1 MTTYIY
7 VYLDGKPLGFHD
19 NWGKDEG
26 KTKEFASFG
35 GKDIFRCKAWE
46 DAGADT
52 EDETELLLRHW
63 LALKGITIGEPIRSI
78 AAPDIMGPHN
88 PHGDWTKEKVLS
100 IVLDTLHK
108 MKFAE
113 KDLARGQWMVGDC
126 PLAVDLDPRE
136 EHGEHFF
143 PVFEGMSEEDISD
156 KVRAWVNDLL
166 SLWEKG
172 EPLSTYGKRMAE
184 RFPVTYRVFMARN

>member
-52 EDETELLLRHW
+52 EDET
-63 LALKGITIGEPIRSI
+63 
-78 AAPDIMGPHN
+78 
-88 PHGDWTKEKVLS
+88 DWTKKKVLS
-100 IVLDTLHK
+100 IVLDTLRK

>member
-19 NWGKDEG
+19 NWGKEG
-26 KTKEFASFG
+26 GKAKEFASFG
-35 GKDIFRCKAWE
+35 GENLFRCKAWE

-52 EDETELLLRHW
+52 EEEAELLFRHW

-88 PHGDWTKEKVLS
+88 PHGDWTKKKVLS
-100 IVLDTLHK
+100 IVLDTLRK